1 MKTKVTTDYHVAVKR
16 VGGTTPLSQ
25 ENLRQYIRTT
35 LANQLDDND
44 HLIAGDLFS
53 DFTVDTYELVETYKI
68 FSTWLASYGRRLALV
83 RGNHD
88 FSIRGMAISSFDLL
102 GMILTDQ
109 FPKQVTI
116 ASKVTEWKQFI
127 LVPHLPNNEI
137 LNTEISKL
145 SGVTG
150 KVIVFHANADNF
162 FAAEAQ
168 HSLNV
173 TIEQVEDLVSRNNL
187 VIFGHEHQ
195 YRSLVNGRCLVLGN
209 TVPSSIA
216 DVLGSPFKYSATVT
230 GTEYELKTTWK
241 AEDAYVE
248 ADWRDIPLTNLE
260 GFQFIRVTG
269 EATSLESAEV
279 IKVVSALRQSH
290 DAFVV
295 TNAVK
300 VEGHDMSLTTE
311 SVESIAAFDMV
322 GAIMESLDER
332 EQETVKGL
340 LS

>member
-16 VGGTTPLSQ
+16 VGGTTALSQ

-269 EATSLESAEV
+269 DATSLESAEV

>member
-25 ENLRQYIRTT
+25 ENLRQYIRAA
-35 LANQLDDND
+35 LAHQLDDND

-68 FSTWLASYGRRLALV
+68 FSTWLAAYGRKLALV

-88 FSIRGMAISSFDLL
+88 FSIRGMALSSFDLL
-102 GMILTDQ
+102 STILTDQ
-109 FPKQVTI
+109 FPQQVTI
-116 ASKVTEWKQFI
+116 ASDVTCWKQFI
-127 LVPHLPNNEI
+127 LVPHLPNNDI
-137 LNTEISKL
+137 LTAEL
-145 SGVTG
+145 SNLSSVTG
-150 KVIVFHANADNF
+150 KVVVFHANVNNF

-173 TIEQVEDLVSRNNL
+173 TIEQVEDFVSRNNL

-230 GTEYELKTTWK
+230 GTDYELKTTWK

-248 ADWRDIPLTNLE
+248 ADWRALDGIKA
-260 GFQFIRVTG
+260 QFIRVTG
-269 EATSLESAEV
+269 EATSAEAAEV
-279 IKVVSALRQSH
+279 IKAISTLRQGS
-290 DAFVV
+290 DAFVIG
-295 TNAVK
+295 NAVK
-300 VEGHDMSLTTE
+300 VAGHDMSGE
-311 SVESIAAFDMV
+311 KAAESIENLKAFDVM
-322 GAIMESLDER
+322 GAIMAELN
-332 EQETVKGL
+332 EQEQEVVKGL
-340 LS
+340 MA

>member
-25 ENLRQYIRTT
+25 ENLRQYIRAA
-35 LANQLDDND
+35 LAHQLDDND

-68 FSTWLASYGRRLALV
+68 FSAWLASYGKKLALI

-88 FSIRGMAISSFDLL
+88 FSIRGMAVSSFDLL
-102 GMILTDQ
+102 CTILTEQ
-109 FPKQVTI
+109 FPQQVTI
-116 ASKVTEWKQFI
+116 ASEVIRWKQFI

-137 LNTEISKL
+137 LTSEISKL
-145 SGVTG
+145 SSVTG
-150 KVIVFHANADNF
+150 SVVVFHANVNNF

-230 GTEYELKTTWK
+230 GTDYELKTTWK
-241 AEDAYVE
+241 AEDAYIE
-248 ADWRDIPLTNLE
+248 IDWRDIATANLA
-260 GFQFIRVTG
+260 GLQFIRVTG
-269 EATSLESAEV
+269 EASAAESAEV
-279 IKVVSALRQSH
+279 IKVVSTLRQSSS
-290 DAFVV
+290 AFVIA
-295 TNAVK
+295 NAVK
-300 VEGHDMSLTTE
+300 IEGYDMTLTTE

-322 GAIMESLDER
+322 GAIMESLNEK
-332 EQETVKGL
+332 EQEVVKGL
-340 LS
+340 LP

>member
-16 VGGTTPLSQ
+16 VGGTTALSQ

-340 LS
+340 LP

>member
-25 ENLRQYIRTT
+25 ENLRQYIRAA
-35 LANQLDDND
+35 LAHQLDDND

-68 FSTWLASYGRRLALV
+68 FSAWLASYGRKLALI

-88 FSIRGMAISSFDLL
+88 FSIRGMAVSSFDLL
-102 GMILTDQ
+102 STILTEQ
-109 FPKQVTI
+109 FPQQVTI
-116 ASKVTEWKQFI
+116 ASEVICWKQFI

-137 LNTEISKL
+137 LTSEISKL
-145 SGVTG
+145 SSITG
-150 KVIVFHANADNF
+150 SVVVFHANVNNF

-230 GTEYELKTTWK
+230 GTDYELKTTWK
-241 AEDAYVE
+241 AEDAYIE
-248 ADWRDIPLTNLE
+248 IDWRDIAMANLE
-260 GFQFIRVTG
+260 GLQFIRVTG
-269 EATSLESAEV
+269 EASTAESAEV
-279 IKVVSALRQSH
+279 IKVVSTLRQSSS
-290 DAFVV
+290 AFVIA
-295 TNAVK
+295 NAVK
-300 VEGHDMSLTTE
+300 IEGYDMTLTTE

-322 GAIMESLDER
+322 GAIMESLNEK
-332 EQETVKGL
+332 EQEVVKGL
-340 LS
+340 LP